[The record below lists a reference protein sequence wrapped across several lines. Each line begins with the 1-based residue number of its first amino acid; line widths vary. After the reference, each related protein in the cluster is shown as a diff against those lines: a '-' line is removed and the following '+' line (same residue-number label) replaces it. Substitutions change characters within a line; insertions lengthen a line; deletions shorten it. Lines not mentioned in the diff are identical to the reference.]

1 MTNRIDWLFVIV
13 WALIFITLCGAGSL
27 TMLLIDAVA
36 PALWPL
42 VKAHIDDVAVTMLA
56 LFAVAMVFWMRRA

>member
-1 MTNRIDWLFVIV
+1 MTTRIDWLFVIV
-13 WALIFITLCGAGSL
+13 WALIPVTLCGAGSL
-27 TMLLIDAVA
+27 TMLLIDAVV

-56 LFAVAMVFWMRRA
+56 LFAVAMVFRLRRA